1 MNKSPVDII
10 LKPHITERTL
20 IQMSEGKYTFFVNP
34 HATKIEIKSAVKQL
48 FKVDVIKVNVINL
61 PGKPKR
67 WGTHR
72 FTRSNRSKA
81 VCTIAEG
88 QSIDEMINIV

>member
-1 MNKSPVDII
+1 MSKSPVEII

-20 IQMSEGKYTFFVNP
+20 QQMSEGKYTFLVNP
-34 HATKIEIKSAVKQL
+34 KATKIEIKNAVKQL
-48 FKVDVIKVNVINL
+48 FKVDVIKVNIINL

-67 WGTHR
+67 WGTHKY
-72 FTRSNRSKA
+72 TRAERTKA